1 MENNT
6 LKKNS
11 IQALACIWS
20 FVPKHSQFYLDYEY
34 NVVLNDLREYG
45 KLKQKELP
53 MKLYYRGSRFDENPI
68 NSKPYCPR
76 CTCQVEKQYSYCPW
90 CGQRIIR
97 EEEWKKY
104 ENNKI

>member
-6 LKKNS
+6 LKKNG
-11 IQALACIWS
+11 IQALSCLWS
-20 FVPKHSQFYLDYEY
+20 FASKHLQSYLDYEHK
-34 NVVLNDLREYG
+34 VILNELREYR

-53 MKLYYRGSRFDENPI
+53 MKLYYRGSKFDENPI

-76 CTCQVEKQYSYCPW
+76 CSCQVEKQYSYCPW

-97 EEEWKKY
+97 GEE
-104 ENNKI
+104 